1 MIKNFKIAL
10 ILFISLVYSQN
21 LNAKIVYINLDKVM
35 RDSLVG
41 KSLNEY
47 IEKEQKKI
55 KENFQIKEKEIKD
68 KETKIISQ
76 KNILKKEE
84 IQIKI
89 EKLRQEVKIYNEEKK
104 KILKDLQK
112 KKIDQTQ
119 QIINN
124 LNPILA
130 DYMEKNSISLII
142 RKKDIIIGR
151 NNLNITSNIISL
163 LDKKIVKIEIK

>member
-1 MIKNFKIAL
+1 MIKKIIIPL
-10 ILFISLVYSQN
+10 ILFISFVYSQN
-21 LNAKIVYINLDKVM
+21 LNAQIVYINLDKVM

-89 EKLRQEVKIYNEEKK
+89 EKLRQEVKTYNEEKK

-130 DYMEKNSISLII
+130 DYMDQNSISLII

>member
-68 KETKIISQ
+68 TETKIISQ
-76 KNILKKEE
+76 KNILKKDE

-89 EKLRQEVKIYNEEKK
+89 EKLRQEVKTYNEEKK

-112 KKIDQTQ
+112 KKNRSNST
-119 QIINN
+119 
-124 LNPILA
+124 
-130 DYMEKNSISLII
+130 DY
-142 RKKDIIIGR
+142 
-151 NNLNITSNIISL
+151 
-163 LDKKIVKIEIK
+163 

>member
-1 MIKNFKIAL
+1 MIKNLKFVL

-21 LNAKIVYINLDKVM
+21 LNAQIVYINLDKVM

-47 IEKEQKKI
+47 IENEQKKI

-163 LDKKIVKIEIK
+163 LDKKIVKIEVK

>member
-1 MIKNFKIAL
+1 MIKNFKITV

-21 LNAKIVYINLDKVM
+21 LNAQIVYINLDKVM

-47 IEKEQKKI
+47 IENEQKKI

-163 LDKKIVKIEIK
+163 LDKKIVKIEVK

>member
-1 MIKNFKIAL
+1 MIKKIIIPL
-10 ILFISLVYSQN
+10 ILFISFVYSQN
-21 LNAKIVYINLDKVM
+21 LNAQIVYINLDKVM

-89 EKLRQEVKIYNEEKK
+89 EKLRQEVKTYNEEKK

-130 DYMEKNSISLII
+130 DYM
-142 RKKDIIIGR
+142 
-151 NNLNITSNIISL
+151 
-163 LDKKIVKIEIK
+163 

>member
-89 EKLRQEVKIYNEEKK
+89 EKLRQEVKTYNEEKK

>member
-89 EKLRQEVKIYNEEKK
+89 EKLRQEVKTYNEEKK

-130 DYMEKNSISLII
+130 DYMEQNSISLII

>member
-1 MIKNFKIAL
+1 MIKNFKITV

-21 LNAKIVYINLDKVM
+21 LNAQIVYINLDKVM

-47 IEKEQKKI
+47 IENEQKKI

-89 EKLRQEVKIYNEEKK
+89 EKLRQEVKTYNEEKK

-130 DYMEKNSISLII
+130 DYMEQNSISLII

>member
-163 LDKKIVKIEIK
+163 LDKKIVKIEVK

>member
-1 MIKNFKIAL
+1 MIKNFKITV

-21 LNAKIVYINLDKVM
+21 LNAQIVYINLDKVM

-47 IEKEQKKI
+47 IENEQKKI

-89 EKLRQEVKIYNEEKK
+89 EKLRQEVKTYNEEKK

>member
-1 MIKNFKIAL
+1 MIKKIIISL
-10 ILFISLVYSQN
+10 ILFISFVYSQN
-21 LNAKIVYINLDKVM
+21 LNAQIVYINLDKVM

-89 EKLRQEVKIYNEEKK
+89 EKLRQEVKTYNEEKK

>member
-10 ILFISLVYSQN
+10 ILLISFVYSQN
-21 LNAKIVYINLDKVM
+21 LNAQIVYINLDKVM

-89 EKLRQEVKIYNEEKK
+89 EKLRQEVKTYNEEKK

-142 RKKDIIIGR
+142 SKKDIIIGR